1 MPVMEAMCVGVPVVA
16 TACGSMPE
24 LLDDGRGFL
33 MKTQYSMIDPWGNSR
48 RDFPDADDGARI
60 IAEISN
66 GVPMAPSKA
75 RLYIETRTLET
86 PVLQLIN
93 AMEKLDEE

>member
-33 MKTQYSMIDPWGNSR
+33 MGTEYSMIDPWGNSR
-48 RDFPDADDGARI
+48 RDFPNADDGARI
-60 IAEISN
+60 SMEISN
-66 GVPMAPSKA
+66 NIPTAPSKA
-75 RLYIETRTLET
+75 RLYIETRTLDF
-86 PVLQLIN
+86 PVMQLME
-93 AMEKLDEE
+93 AMEQLDEK